1 MRYVIIF
8 ILLIGC
14 STKKSGSKIFLTPE
28 NAVVLDIEKFQTINA
43 FEQAYCAHFD
53 SSANKKL
60 YLPFD
65 FEQNQI
71 VANSKYSIPIM
82 GPIMRC
88 SPALIRSDIVIYL
101 DSAGHMTNIFEEP
114 LSLNEID
121 SIFRINT
128 FNFGLDPTLSD
139 EPRKA
144 LFSIS
149 LEEGLKLQHTNK
161 ILGTIANTYES
172 IITHL
177 SDKMSISNAIDSIPL
192 NIILMVYVEPPP
204 RPTQDEL
211 DSIREEIEGVIELDL
226 EGGSL

>member
-1 MRYVIIF
+1 
-8 ILLIGC
+8 
-14 STKKSGSKIFLTPE
+14 
-28 NAVVLDIEKFQTINA
+28 
-43 FEQAYCAHFD
+43 
-53 SSANKKL
+53 
-60 YLPFD
+60 
-65 FEQNQI
+65 
-71 VANSKYSIPIM
+71 
-82 GPIMRC
+82 MRC

-114 LSLNEID
+114 VSLNEID

-149 LEEGLKLQHTNK
+149 LEKGLKLQHTNK
-161 ILGTIANTYES
+161 ILGTIADTYES

-177 SDKMSISNAIDSIPL
+177 SDKTSISNALDSIPL

-204 RPTQDEL
+204 MPTQDEL
-211 DSIREEIEGVIELDL
+211 DSLREEIEGVIELDL